1 LLARAELRSMTAP
14 DPAALPEY
22 DFWLFDLDGTLV
34 DAERSYVRAT
44 FDRVGE
50 RLDRRF
56 SDRETTLLWHGL
68 GAERNALLRRWGLD
82 PAAFWDAFHAAERP
96 AARAAATSVHPD
108 AAFVRDLAAPVGVVT
123 HCQSFLTDPV
133 LDATGLRD
141 ALDVVVCCTDE
152 TGWKPDPAPVE
163 RARAALGMG
172 ADDRGVYAGDTP
184 SDVGAAWGAGLDAVH
199 VERHGPERRGY
210 CVRADYRVSSFAELA
225 A

>member
-1 LLARAELRSMTAP
+1 MTAP
-14 DPAALPEY
+14 DPAALPGY

-34 DAERSYVRAT
+34 DVEPWYVRST
-44 FDRVGE
+44 FDRAGE
-50 RLDRRF
+50 RLG
-56 SDRETTLLWHGL
+56 REFTDHEATVLWHGL
-68 GAERNALLRRWGLD
+68 RGDRNALLRRWGVD
-82 PAAFWDAFHAAERP
+82 PSAFWDAFHAAERP
-96 AARAAATSVHPD
+96 NVRAAATRVHPD

-141 ALDVVVCCTDE
+141 ALNVVVCCTDE

-163 RARAALGMG
+163 RARAALGV
-172 ADDRGVYAGDTP
+172 APDDHGVYAGDMP

-199 VERHGPERRGY
+199 VERHGPDRRGY
-210 CVRADYRVSSFAELA
+210 CVRADYRVSSFGDLA